1 MIQRIQS
8 VYLFLG
14 VIAIAMM
21 FFFPVANFYG
31 DMHYFYLNLSGISDS
46 TFVSINTIPLLVVTL
61 LIIVFMMTSIFLY
74 RNRPLQIRLIR
85 FTVLITIGFIIILYF
100 GYIDTIKK
108 AAQVDVEY
116 KIGIYFPLIALL
128 FQILA
133 MRAVMSDEKK
143 VRAADRLR

>member
-21 FFFPVANFYG
+21 YFFPIANFYG
-31 DMHYFYLNLSGISDS
+31 DMHFFYLELTGVSDD
-46 TFVSINTIPLLVVTL
+46 TFVSINTIPLQVVSL
-61 LIIVFMMTSIFLY
+61 LTIVLMTISIFLY
-74 RNRPLQIRLIR
+74 KNRSLQIRLIR
-85 FTVLITIGFIIILYF
+85 FTVLLSIGFIIILYF

-108 AAQVDVEY
+108 DAGVDVQY

-128 FQILA
+128 FQILT